1 MKRLIAAR
9 KKIVA
14 VIGVITLVV
23 VALLVGR
30 GLGGDSTTTGLVIT
44 PRAVERRTL
53 SDVLT
58 VSGVVRRD
66 DVYTVSS
73 SVDGRVSELLVE
85 EGATIS
91 SGDELISVD
100 GRTSVA
106 VDGTAPFYRTL
117 TVGSEGPDVQQL
129 EEILAAAGLDIDDP
143 DTLFTEE
150 TRDALAA
157 WQVERGYASAAA
169 ETDETVTLTLSPNSA
184 GYTIG
189 RANAAAFTIV
199 PSVPT
204 GRGESLQLRGS
215 GPKISVSLSSDTAR
229 EGNTVSVGLSSDV
242 VLTEDLTID
251 LSITGT
257 ADEGLDYQR
266 VPRSIVMSSG
276 SQFVSFDLRTL
287 TDDVLESDEE
297 IVVSVLVGTGGAYQ
311 LGSRNKVRLVVRD
324 VDSGAPRSV
333 NVTTTSTDADEGGV
347 ATFTLRTS
355 AESDRDLPILVE
367 FGGTATPEFDF
378 ITPTSD
384 QFVIRAGTMST
395 DVSIRVRDDGE
406 DEGAETLTVRVLP
419 RDTGEART
427 TYVVG
432 LPAEATVE
440 IGSGDRPELTV
451 VGGGRIAEGAGGSFR
466 IVADGAVPED
476 TSINYQISGTATPG
490 VDYRVVTGTVVMK
503 AGTSSVSVTI
513 DTLDDDVV
521 LQASDMIVATWPV
534 RVGPVPVE
542 VGDLVTRGSP
552 LFSLVEPDFSI
563 ALTVGAAERSELR
576 VGQRVTVDLTVGNQ
590 VLDGTIASLDESA
603 TLGPNGEQRFEGEVS
618 VDGTYEAVDG
628 AAVTVDVVLA
638 EVVDVLAVPVAAVL
652 RTADGDVV
660 RVVND
665 QGTITRTPVTIG
677 LVDREWVEIVSGLSG
692 DELVVVDIETEGRV
706 ASS

>member
-1 MKRLIAAR
+1 MKR
-9 KKIVA
+9 
-14 VIGVITLVV
+14 IGVLRTRIIAVLGVIALIV

-30 GLGGDSTTTGLVIT
+30 GLGDDATETGLVIT

-85 EGATIS
+85 EGATVS
-91 SGDELISVD
+91 SGDELIAVD

-106 VDGTAPFYRTL
+106 VDGTIPFYRTL
-117 TVGSEGPDVQQL
+117 TVGSEGPDVRQL
-129 EEILAAAGLDIDDP
+129 EEILVAAGHDIEQP

-199 PSVPT
+199 PSVPN
-204 GRGESLQLRGS
+204 GRGESFRLRGS
-215 GPKISVSLSSDTAR
+215 GPKISISLSSDTVR
-229 EGNTVSVGLSSDV
+229 EGNAVSVGLSSDV
-242 VLTEDLTID
+242 ALTEDLTID

-257 ADEGLDYQR
+257 ADEGFDYQR
-266 VPRSIVMSSG
+266 IPRSIVMSSG
-276 SQFVSFDLRTL
+276 SQFASFDLRTL

-333 NVTTTSTDADEGGV
+333 NITTVSTDADEGGV

-378 ITPTSD
+378 VTPTSD

-395 DVSIRVRDDGE
+395 DVSIRIRDDGE
-406 DEGAETLTVRVLP
+406 DEGAETLTVRVRP

-440 IGSGDRPELTV
+440 IGSGDRPELSV
-451 VGGGRIAEGAGGSFR
+451 VGGGRIAEGAAGSFR

-490 VDYRVVTGTVVMK
+490 VDFRVVTGTVVMK
-503 AGTSSVSVTI
+503 AGTSAVSVTI

-521 LQASDMIVATWPV
+521 LQPSDMIVATWPV

-563 ALTVGAAERSELR
+563 ALTVGAAERSELQ

-603 TLGPNGEQRFEGEVS
+603 TLGPNGEQRFEGEVA
-618 VDGTYEAVDG
+618 VEGEYEAVDG

-638 EVVDVLAVPVAAVL
+638 EAVDVLAVPVAAVL

-706 ASS
+706 ASP

>member
-1 MKRLIAAR
+1 MKRPSISRRRILGALGA
-9 KKIVA
+9 VA
-14 VIGVITLVV
+14 VVV

-30 GLGGDSTTTGLVIT
+30 SMGDDSTQTGLVIT

-58 VSGVVRRD
+58 VSGEVRRD

-85 EGATIS
+85 EGATIAA
-91 SGDELISVD
+91 GDELIAVD
-100 GRTSVA
+100 GRISVA
-106 VDGTAPFYRTL
+106 VDGTTPFYRTL
-117 TVGSEGPDVQQL
+117 TVGSEGPDVRQL
-129 EEILAAAGLDIDDP
+129 EEILDGAGYDIENP

-157 WQVERGYASAAA
+157 WQIERGYASAAA
-169 ETDETVTLTLSPNSA
+169 ETDETVTLSLAPNSA

-189 RANAAAFTIV
+189 RANASAFTIV
-199 PSVPT
+199 PSVPN
-204 GRGESLQLRGS
+204 GRGEAIGLRGT
-215 GPKISVSLSSDTAR
+215 GPKISLSVSSDSVR
-229 EGNTVSVGLSSDV
+229 EGNAVSIGLSSDV
-242 VLTEDLTID
+242 SLTEDLTID
-251 LSITGT
+251 LSIAGT
-257 ADEGLDYQR
+257 ADEGFDYER
-266 VPRSIVMSSG
+266 LPRSIVMRSG
-276 SQFVSFDLRTL
+276 SQFASFDLTTL
-287 TDDVLESDEE
+287 GDDVLESDEE
-297 IVVSVLVGTGGAYQ
+297 IVVSVLAGTGGSYQ
-311 LGSRNKVRLVVRD
+311 LGSRNKVRIVIRD

-333 NVTTTSTDADEGGV
+333 NVTTVVDDAEEGGV

-355 AESDRDLPILVE
+355 AESDRDLPVVVE
-367 FGGTATPEFDF
+367 FDGTATPEVDF
-378 ITPTSD
+378 ITPTTD

-395 DVSIRVRDDGE
+395 DVSIRLRDDGE
-406 DEGAETLTVRVLP
+406 DEGSETLTVRVLP

-451 VGGGRIAEGAGGSFR
+451 VGGGRIAEGSAGSFR

-490 VDYRVVTGTVVMK
+490 VDYRVLSGTVVMR
-503 AGTSSVSVTI
+503 AGTSSVSITI

-521 LQASDMIVATWPV
+521 LQPSDMIVASWPV

-542 VGDLVTRGSP
+542 VGDLVARGTP
-552 LFSLVEPDFSI
+552 LFELVDPSFSI
-563 ALTVGAAERSELR
+563 ALTVGAAERSELQ
-576 VGQRVTVDLTVGNQ
+576 VGQRVTVDLTIGDQ
-590 VLDGTIASLDESA
+590 VLDGVIASLDESA
-603 TLGPNGEQRFEGEVS
+603 TLGPNGEQRFEGEVT
-618 VDGTYEAVDG
+618 VDGEYEAIDG
-628 AAVTVDVVLA
+628 ASVSVDVVLT
-638 EVVDVLAVPVAAVL
+638 EVVDALAVPVASVL

-665 QGTITRTPVTIG
+665 EGTITRVPVTIG
-677 LVDREWVEIVSGLSG
+677 LVDREWVEIVSGLTG

>member
-1 MKRLIAAR
+1 MKLPSISRRRLLGALGT
-9 KKIVA
+9 VA
-14 VIGVITLVV
+14 VVV

-30 GLGGDSTTTGLVIT
+30 SMGDDSTEAGLVIT

-58 VSGVVRRD
+58 VSGEVRRD

-73 SVDGRVSELLVE
+73 SVDGRVSELLIE
-85 EGATIS
+85 EGATIVA
-91 SGDELISVD
+91 GDELIAVD

-106 VDGTAPFYRTL
+106 VDGTTPFYRTL
-117 TVGSEGPDVQQL
+117 TVGSEGPDVLQL
-129 EEILAAAGLDIDDP
+129 EETLVDAGYGIESP

-157 WQVERGYASAAA
+157 WQIDRGYASAAA
-169 ETDETVTLTLSPNSA
+169 ETDETVTLSLAPNSA

-189 RANAAAFTIV
+189 RANASAFTIV
-199 PSVPT
+199 PAVPN
-204 GRGESLQLRGS
+204 GRGESVGLRGT
-215 GPKISVSLSSDTAR
+215 GPKISLSVSTDNVR
-229 EGNTVSVGLSSDV
+229 EGGSVSIGLSSDV
-242 VLTEDLTID
+242 SLSTDLTID

-257 ADEGLDYQR
+257 ADEGFDYER
-266 VPRSIVMSSG
+266 LPRSIVIRSG
-276 SQFVSFDLRTL
+276 SQSASFELTTL
-287 TDDVLESDEE
+287 GDDILESDEE
-297 IVVSVLVGTGGAYQ
+297 IVVSVLAGTGGSYQ
-311 LGSRNKVRLVVRD
+311 LGNRNKVRLVIRD
-324 VDSGAPRSV
+324 GDSDAPRAV
-333 NVTTTSTDADEGGV
+333 NVTTVVEDAEEGGV

-355 AESDRDLPILVE
+355 TESDRDLPVLVE
-367 FGGTATPEFDF
+367 FGGSATPESDF

-395 DVSIRVRDDGE
+395 DVSIRIRDDGE
-406 DEGAETLTVRVLP
+406 DEGSETLTVRVLP

-451 VGGGRIAEGAGGSFR
+451 VGGGRIAEGSAGSFR

-490 VDYRVVTGTVVMK
+490 VDYRVLSGTVVMR
-503 AGTSSVSVTI
+503 AGTSSVSITI

-521 LQASDMIVATWPV
+521 LQPSDMIVASWPV

-542 VGDLVTRGSP
+542 VGDLVARGTP
-552 LFSLVEPDFSI
+552 LFELVDPSFSI
-563 ALTVGAAERSELR
+563 ALTVGAAERSELQ
-576 VGQRVTVDLTVGNQ
+576 VGQRVTVDLTIGDQ
-590 VLDGTIASLDESA
+590 VLDGVIASLDESA
-603 TLGPNGEQRFEGEVS
+603 TLGPNGEQRFEGEVT
-618 VDGTYEAVDG
+618 VDGEYEAVDG
-628 AAVTVDVVLA
+628 ASVSVDVVLA
-638 EVVDVLAVPVAAVL
+638 EVVDALAVPVASVL

-665 QGTITRTPVTIG
+665 EGTITRVPVTIG
-677 LVDREWVEIVSGLSG
+677 LVDREWVEIVSGLTG